1 MTKSKLFLIPVIIFL
16 IVILGCGV
24 TGASLFSRLGGMD
37 ALMAK
42 SSSLLAEPDANV
54 HTNQGAGEQSDTR
67 ALAKATSSA
76 LPTLRAIA
84 TPISEQLLA
93 QADAEELLLENLYER
108 VNPSVVNIL
117 VTLGGEGF
125 EHPPVSGDENQKPD
139 ALPTPPSEQFSPF
152 FSPQGQGSGFVI
164 SKEGYIVTNNHV
176 VEDAVSVLVTF
187 YDGARLEAEIIGVDP
202 DSDLAILKVDAPP
215 ESLLPVTWGNSE
227 LVKVGQRAIAIGN
240 PFGLE
245 GTLTSGIISALG
257 RSLPALNRF
266 RIPEIIQ
273 TDAAVNPG
281 NSGGPLLNSD
291 GEVIGVISA
300 IVPRQVGMGERSFL
314 GVGFAIPSN
323 LAQKVTPSLIDS
335 GHFAHPWVGISGNS
349 ITPEIAEI
357 MDLEDTHGALV
368 ISVLPGSPASKA
380 KLRGGNQEL
389 ALPEGGIV
397 QVGGDV
403 IVSVEDEE
411 VRTFDDLISFLSR
424 RGKVGD
430 IITLNIIRDGEPME
444 VELTLEA
451 RPGQGEK

>member
-1 MTKSKLFLIPVIIFL
+1 MTKSKLFLALAIVFL

-24 TGASLFSRLGGMD
+24 AGVSLFSKIGGVD
-37 ALMAK
+37 GLMA
-42 SSSLLAEPDANV
+42 SSNLLAEPDANV
-54 HTNQGAGEQSDTR
+54 HTNQDTGEQSGNQ
-67 ALAKATSSA
+67 ALAQVTPSA
-76 LPTLRAIA
+76 IPTLRAIA
-84 TPISEQLLA
+84 TPIPEQLIA

-108 VNPSVVNIL
+108 INPSVVNIL
-117 VTLGGEGF
+117 VTLAGEGF
-125 EHPPVSGDENQKPD
+125 EHPPVSGEENQKPGV
-139 ALPTPPSEQFSPF
+139 LPTPPPEQFSPF

-176 VEDAVSVLVTF
+176 VENAVSVLVTF
-187 YDGARLEAEIIGVDP
+187 YDGTRLEAEIIGVDP
-202 DSDLAILKVDAPP
+202 DSDLAIIKVDAPP

-245 GTLTSGIISALG
+245 GTLTTGIISALG

-335 GHFAHPWVGISGNS
+335 GHFAHPWVGISGNTV
-349 ITPEIAEI
+349 TPKIAET
-357 MDLEDTHGALV
+357 MGLEADTHGALV

-380 KLRGGNQEL
+380 KLRGGDQEL

-397 QVGGDV
+397 QIGGDV
-403 IVSVEDEE
+403 IVGVEDEE
-411 VRTFDDLISFLSR
+411 VKTFDDLISFLSR

-430 IITLNIIRDGEPME
+430 VITLKIIRNGEPMA

-451 RPGQGEK
+451 RPGQ

>member
-1 MTKSKLFLIPVIIFL
+1 MTKSRLFLALAIIFL

-24 TGASLFSRLGGMD
+24 AGVGLFSKIGGVD
-37 ALMAK
+37 GLMAK
-42 SSSLLAEPDANV
+42 SSNLLAEPDANV
-54 HTNQGAGEQSDTR
+54 HINQDAGAQSGSQT
-67 ALAKATSSA
+67 LAQATPSA
-76 LPTLRAIA
+76 LPTLQAVA
-84 TPISEQLLA
+84 TPVSKQLVA

-108 VNPSVVNIL
+108 INPSVVNIL

-125 EHPPVSGDENQKPD
+125 EHPPVPGGENQKPG
-139 ALPTPPSEQFSPF
+139 ALPTPPPEQFSPF

-164 SKEGYIVTNNHV
+164 SKEGYILTNNHV
-176 VEDAVSVLVTF
+176 VENAISVLVTF
-187 YDGARLEAEIIGVDP
+187 YDGTRLEAEIVGVDP
-202 DSDLAILKVDAPP
+202 DSDLAVIKVDAPP

-227 LVKVGQRAIAIGN
+227 QVKVGQRAIAIGN

-245 GTLTSGIISALG
+245 GTLTTGIISALG

-291 GEVIGVISA
+291 GEVVGVISA

-323 LAQKVTPSLIDS
+323 LAQKVTPALIDS
-335 GHFAHPWVGISGNS
+335 GHFAHPWVGISGNTV
-349 ITPEIAEI
+349 TPEIAQT
-357 MDLEDTHGALV
+357 MGLKDAQGALV

-380 KLRGGNQEL
+380 KLRGGDQEL
-389 ALPEGGIV
+389 ALPEGGII

-403 IVSVEDEE
+403 IVGVEDEE

-424 RGKVGD
+424 RGNVGD
-430 IITLNIIRDGEPME
+430 VITLKIIRNGEPMT

-451 RPGQGEK
+451 RPGQ